1 MRLFEAE
8 VRADSITASAS
19 GVNFT
24 THASNFSL
32 ANRSAA
38 LPIKHTVSTPNW
50 RKHSERID
58 MAGSFIST
66 KAARAAALRVGGMGA
81 IAVLKPLSMGIVT
94 VALKL
99 YSGLLFRP
107 WQRRRRTIPGYRS
120 AITSHTLGSD
130 FRCLAEGSHWGNRR
144 ATHKYRRNRGLFRPA
159 AEEQGSVGPA
169 KTEGIRHGVFDLRLA
184 RLVGHEVHA
193 GGLGVL
199 SF

>member
-8 VRADSITASAS
+8 VRADSITASAA
-19 GVNFT
+19 GVKFT
-24 THASNFSL
+24 TQASNFSL

-38 LPIKHTVSTPNW
+38 LPIRDTVSTPNW

-58 MAGSFIST
+58 MAGSFMST
-66 KAARAAALRVGGMGA
+66 KAARAAALRGGGMGA
-81 IAVLKPLSMGIVT
+81 VAVLKPLSMGIVT

-130 FRCLAEGSHWGNRR
+130 FRCLAKRSYSGSCC
-144 ATHKYRRNRGLFRPA
+144 ATHKQEKSRVIP
-159 AEEQGSVGPA
+159 SS
-169 KTEGIRHGVFDLRLA
+169 
-184 RLVGHEVHA
+184 
-193 GGLGVL
+193 GGRA
-199 SF
+199 